1 MAGLGTII
9 NVAAIVAGGVAGHF
23 GGKLL
28 KEKHQQSLTMACG
41 ISVMFIAIAG
51 AMEGM
56 LMVKD
61 TSVISGGAMLLT
73 LCLCLG
79 ALVGE
84 VIDFEGLFKRFGVWL
99 RQKSGNGGDTSFVDA
114 FLTSSFT
121 VSIGAMAVVGAIEDG
136 LNGDFSI
143 LATKSVLDFVIVMI
157 LTCSMGKGSVFSAIP
172 VAIIE
177 GGMTLLS
184 VLLRPLMTEKALLNL
199 SLTGSVLIFCVGINL
214 VFGKKVKVANM
225 LPALIFA
232 VIAAFLPI

>member
-1 MAGLGTII
+1 MIGLGTII
-9 NVAAIVAGGVAGHF
+9 NVGGIVAGGLVGLFA
-23 GGKLL
+23 GKLMNDRIQDAL
-28 KEKHQQSLTMACG
+28 IKSSGLA
-41 ISVMFIAIAG
+41 VMFIAIAG

-56 LMVKD
+56 LTVKD

-157 LTCSMGKGSVFSAIP
+157 MTSSLGKGSVFSAIP
-172 VAIIE
+172 VGIIE
-177 GGMTLLS
+177 GGITLLS
-184 VLLRPLMTEKALLNL
+184 VFLRPLMTDAALANL
-199 SLTGSVLIFCVGINL
+199 SMTGSVLIFCVGINL

-232 VIAAFLPI
+232 VIAAFLPL